1 MAAIIRGIV
10 RNSVSW
16 KRDPYFDTL
25 VPKKVNG
32 VQMTKFD
39 PSRFYSQEQINGYV
53 NALKKERLEWLK
65 RFKNLNPAIQ
75 KAVKRR
81 EHALDIALP

>member
-16 KRDPYFDTL
+16 ERDPYFDTL

-39 PSRFYSQEQINGYV
+39 LSKFYFQEQINFYV
-53 NALKKERLEWLK
+53 DKLKRERREWLK
-65 RFKNLNPAIQ
+65 RFEDLNPAILNE
-75 KAVKRR
+75 VK
-81 EHALDIALP
+81 L

>member
-39 PSRFYSQEQINGYV
+39 LSKFYFQEQINFYV
-53 NALKKERLEWLK
+53 DKLKRERREWLK
-65 RFKNLNPAIQ
+65 RFEDLNPAILNE
-75 KAVKRR
+75 VK
-81 EHALDIALP
+81 L